1 MRQYLSPLPPN
12 ELYHYGILG
21 MKWGIRRYQNKDGTL
36 TAAGEKRYDRD
47 DRPKSKH
54 RLKLEENYQ
63 RKGMSQQDAEDAASK
78 RIKLEKIL
86 AITAGVTVAAAAA
99 YVARNQHVKQYADE
113 IVDKGTIFSRIARS
127 PDGHLSDKTFVSFLP
142 EDVESYKNNLTFQ
155 NDFQNKST
163 IYQVSL
169 KGINKMVMPSRK
181 MQEKILMDVM
191 RTNSKYV
198 RETVIKSRSYDHL
211 SDKAFVRKNFNDLL
225 RYFSDK
231 PMSDK
236 FNAAYAS
243 ELKKRGYNAVID
255 WNDYI
260 GNWAKKPLILLNAMN
275 DVVNIGSEVVNR
287 N

>member
-1 MRQYLSPLPPN
+1 MWQYNYTN
-12 ELYHYGILG
+12 ELTHYGILG
-21 MKWGIRRYQNKDGTL
+21 MKWGVRRYQNKDGTL
-36 TAAGEKRYDRD
+36 TPAGKKRYDRD

-86 AITAGVTVAAAAA
+86 AITAGVTVAAATA

-142 EDVESYKNNLTFQ
+142 EDIESYKSNLTFQ

-191 RTNSKYV
+191 QTNSKYV
-198 RETVIKSRSYDHL
+198 RETVIKSRRYDHL

-231 PMSDK
+231 PMSDQ

-260 GNWAKKPLILLNAMN
+260 GNWAKKPLILLDAMN
-275 DVVNIGSEVVNR
+275 DVVNIGSEVVKR
-287 N
+287 